1 MEKRNDSE
9 KLKKNLRILL
19 LIIAILTII
28 VLIVLIAI
36 NNSKNNKTSEM
47 AEQENSAESEE
58 LVENS
63 ITSNISKMSEE
74 DRIESYIGEFISLI
88 EEKNYSQAYNKLN
101 ANFKNN
107 YFKTVEDFEKYAES
121 KYPSNPNIEYSSIEK
136 IGEIYL
142 IQTKITDVID
152 SSFQEVSQKFV
163 VRENGANDYTISFE
177 AD

>member
-1 MEKRNDSE
+1 MKKRNDSE
-9 KLKKNLRILL
+9 KLRKILRILL
-19 LIIAILTII
+19 LIVAILVII
-28 VLIVLIAI
+28 VLIILTEI
-36 NNSKNNKTSEM
+36 NKSKNNKTS
-47 AEQENSAESEE
+47 AISEQEDNEE
-58 LVENS
+58 IVENS

-121 KYPSNPNIEYSSIEK
+121 KYPSNPNIEYSSIER

-142 IQTKITDVID
+142 IQT
-152 SSFQEVSQKFV
+152 
-163 VRENGANDYTISFE
+163 ISFE

>member
-88 EEKNYSQAYNKLN
+88 EEGNYSQAYDKLN
-101 ANFKNN
+101 GNFKNN
-107 YFKTVEDFEKYAES
+107 YFKTVEDFEKYAKS
-121 KYPSNPNIEYSSIEK
+121 KYPSNPNIEYSSIER

-142 IQTKITDVID
+142 IQAKITDVID
-152 SSFQEVSQKFV
+152 SDFQEVSQKFV

>member
-1 MEKRNDSE
+1 MKKRNDSE
-9 KLKKNLRILL
+9 KLRKILRILL
-19 LIIAILTII
+19 LIVAILVII
-28 VLIVLIAI
+28 VLIILTEI
-36 NNSKNNKTSEM
+36 NKSKNNKTS
-47 AEQENSAESEE
+47 AISEQEDNEE
-58 LVENS
+58 IVENS

-107 YFKTVEDFEKYAES
+107 YFKTVEDLEKYAES
-121 KYPSNPNIEYSSIEK
+121 KYPSNPNIEYSSIER

-142 IQTKITDVID
+142 IQTKITDVLD

>member
-1 MEKRNDSE
+1 MKKRNDSE
-9 KLKKNLRILL
+9 KLRKILRILL
-19 LIIAILTII
+19 LIVAILVII
-28 VLIVLIAI
+28 VLIILTEI
-36 NNSKNNKTSEM
+36 NKSKNNKTRAIS
-47 AEQENSAESEE
+47 EQEDNEE
-58 LVENS
+58 IVENS

-107 YFKTVEDFEKYAES
+107 YFKTVEDLEKYAES
-121 KYPSNPNIEYSSIEK
+121 KYPSNPNIEYSSIER
-136 IGEIYL
+136 IGKIYL
-142 IQTKITDVID
+142 IQTKITDVLD

-163 VRENGANDYTISFE
+163 VRENGANDYAISFE

>member
-1 MEKRNDSE
+1 MKKRNDSE
-9 KLKKNLRILL
+9 KLRKILRILL
-19 LIIAILTII
+19 LIVAILVII
-28 VLIVLIAI
+28 VLIILTEI
-36 NNSKNNKTSEM
+36 NKSKNNKTS
-47 AEQENSAESEE
+47 AISEQEDNEE
-58 LVENS
+58 IVENS

-121 KYPSNPNIEYSSIEK
+121 KYPSNPNIEYSSIER

-142 IQTKITDVID
+142 IQTKITDVLD

>member
-1 MEKRNDSE
+1 MKKRNDSE
-9 KLKKNLRILL
+9 KLRKILRILL
-19 LIIAILTII
+19 LIVAILVII
-28 VLIVLIAI
+28 VLIILTEI
-36 NNSKNNKTSEM
+36 NKSKNNKTS
-47 AEQENSAESEE
+47 AISEQEDNEE
-58 LVENS
+58 IVENS

-121 KYPSNPNIEYSSIEK
+121 KYPSNPNIEYSSIER

>member
-1 MEKRNDSE
+1 MKKRNDSE
-9 KLKKNLRILL
+9 KLRKILRILL
-19 LIIAILTII
+19 LIVAILVII
-28 VLIVLIAI
+28 VLIILTEI
-36 NNSKNNKTSEM
+36 NKSKNNKTRAIS
-47 AEQENSAESEE
+47 EQEDNEE
-58 LVENS
+58 IVENS

-121 KYPSNPNIEYSSIEK
+121 KYPSNPNIEYSSIER

>member
-1 MEKRNDSE
+1 MKKRNDSE
-9 KLKKNLRILL
+9 KLRKILRILL
-19 LIIAILTII
+19 LIVAILVII
-28 VLIVLIAI
+28 VLIILTEI
-36 NNSKNNKTSEM
+36 NKSKNNKTS
-47 AEQENSAESEE
+47 AISEQEDNEE
-58 LVENS
+58 IVENS

-121 KYPSNPNIEYSSIEK
+121 KYPSNPNIEYSSIER

-152 SSFQEVSQKFV
+152 SNFQEVSQKFV

>member
-1 MEKRNDSE
+1 MKKRNDSE
-9 KLKKNLRILL
+9 KLRKILRILL
-19 LIIAILTII
+19 LIVAILVII
-28 VLIVLIAI
+28 VLIILTEI
-36 NNSKNNKTSEM
+36 NKSKNNKTS
-47 AEQENSAESEE
+47 AISEQEDNEE
-58 LVENS
+58 IVENS

-101 ANFKNN
+101 TNFKNN
-107 YFKTVEDFEKYAES
+107 YFKTVEDFEKYSES
-121 KYPSNPNIEYSSIEK
+121 KYPSNPNIEYSSIER